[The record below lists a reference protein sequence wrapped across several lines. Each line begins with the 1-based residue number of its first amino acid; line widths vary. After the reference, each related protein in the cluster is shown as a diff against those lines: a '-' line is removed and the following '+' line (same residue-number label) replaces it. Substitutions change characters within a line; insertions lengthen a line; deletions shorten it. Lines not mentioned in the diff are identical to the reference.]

1 MFLISLLNQPKED
14 GMATKHIVY
23 LDAAADILGVS
34 PEALRK
40 RIKRGSIKATK
51 DERGKWLVTLPDSGQ
66 DGGGGRGQ
74 AEKDFIIKGLNSRID
89 ELRADKEYLKETLAN
104 RDEELRQRS
113 EELAW
118 ANMKKFQIEND
129 NKQLENKLRL
139 LLEAPKPRRWWP
151 FS

>member
-1 MFLISLLNQPKED
+1 M
-14 GMATKHIVY
+14 TKRIVY

-40 RIKRGSIKATK
+40 RIKRGSIDATK
-51 DERGKWLVTLPDSGQ
+51 DEGGRWLITLPDDVQ

-74 AEKDFIIKGLNSRID
+74 AEKDVIIKGLNSQID
-89 ELRADKEYLKETLAN
+89 ELKADKEYLKERLAD

>member
-1 MFLISLLNQPKED
+1 M
-14 GMATKHIVY
+14 TKRIVY
-23 LDAAADILGVS
+23 LDAAADILGLS

-40 RIKRGSIKATK
+40 RIKRGSIEATK
-51 DERGKWLVTLPDSGQ
+51 DESGRWLITLPDNVQ

-74 AEKDFIIKGLNSRID
+74 AEKDVIIKVLNSQID
-89 ELRADKEYLKETLAN
+89 ELKADKVFLQ
-104 RDEELRQRS
+104 EELRQRS

-118 ANMKKFQIEND
+118 ANMKKFQIENE

-151 FS
+151 FG